1 MSANQP
7 SKQSRW
13 QSYVDDALMKTG
25 QVSKAAIHA
34 LDGARWASS
43 PDFKVHSC
51 RSIGPRRPVECIRM
65 GWEKLGWPDGRGWDG
80 SSWDGSSLAS
90 QPYFSQRKIRL
101 ARETRMGE
109 AGMGEDGM
117 GEAGNEGT
125 LTPTLNTL
133 LSLASK
139 SISRGSRMCSTL
151 PP

>member
-1 MSANQP
+1 MWWEGLGGAALETAKQLLQADMSANQP

-51 RSIGPRRPVECIRM
+51 RSIGSRMPVE
-65 GWEKLGWPDGRGWDG
+65 WDG

-90 QPYFSQRKIRL
+90 QPYFRKIRL
-101 ARETRMGE
+101 ARETGWE
-109 AGMGEDGM
+109 KLGMRV
-117 GEAGNEGT
+117 
-125 LTPTLNTL
+125 L
-133 LSLASK
+133 
-139 SISRGSRMCSTL
+139 
-151 PP
+151 